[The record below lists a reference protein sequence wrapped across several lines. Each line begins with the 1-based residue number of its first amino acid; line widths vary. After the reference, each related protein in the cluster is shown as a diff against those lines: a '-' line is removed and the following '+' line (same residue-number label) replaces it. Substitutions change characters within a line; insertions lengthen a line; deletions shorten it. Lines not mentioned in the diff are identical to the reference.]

1 MSFIDTIVDRIKNPR
16 LDAGEPPVAP
26 GAIDTV
32 KVVSLRE
39 RTWRSKFSVQPI
51 IYNAQDG
58 RPRDVRTFLFDR
70 SCILEQCVIDY
81 KLKGVDDTETMY
93 RILMWVI
100 DHVKYTGDDVT
111 HKQVE
116 FWQDPEETVHTLKGD
131 CVAEY
136 EEIFVRAGIKSV
148 GNLKVGDE
156 VLSYDFDKKEFVYK
170 PIVKIWDK
178 GVLPIKRVHLRNGQH
193 IDVTDNHHMAVRDN
207 QKYSNYIKQDLKDV
221 DLTRWWKRKIPI
233 AVKIPY
239 EIKDIEWLSEDLC
252 IVVGHFLAEGWY
264 SGSHIGSS
272 GYDLIEHIIPLLEKN
287 DIPFSEYKNGCGVPC
302 INFLASDFKEYLKR
316 FKNNS
321 FDIHLPE
328 EIFHL
333 PENKLEKLLYGAW
346 LGDGTTNLGVNQ
358 GNKEWVYS
366 TSSEQFAGDIQRIGL
381 ILGRTFHIWKQE
393 HHGGAGKHP
402 IYRITYN
409 PQSHFLKDHGYKDI
423 SEVSISYV
431 EDFGEYQTYD
441 FEVEDT
447 HTFVFKNGIVSF
459 QCEDMGI
466 LIKSLSL
473 VAGVPDWRVKILAGN
488 VVGGGHAYCTFIRD
502 DDSQCILDGCYWPN
516 RLPIN
521 SRPARETEKNYLEV
535 WFSFDRMHGYAP
547 KPIQYGAGQV
557 SKN

>member
-1 MSFIDTIVDRIKNPR
+1 MSFIDELVDKIKNPS
-16 LDAGEPPVAP
+16 LGIGEATVS
-26 GAIDTV
+26 GAVDSI

-39 RTWRSKFSVQPI
+39 RTWRSKFQVQPV
-51 IYNAQDG
+51 IYRAQNNL
-58 RPRDVRTFLFDR
+58 PRDVRTFLFDK
-70 SCILEQCVIDY
+70 SCILEQCIIDY
-81 KLKGVDDTETMY
+81 KLKGVDDTDTTY
-93 RILMWVI
+93 KVLMWVI
-100 DHVKYTGDDVT
+100 DHLKYTGDDT
-111 HKQVE
+111 LHKQIE
-116 FWQDPEETVHTLKGD
+116 FWQDPEETIATLKGD

-193 IDVTDNHHMAVRDN
+193 IDITNDHPLWVRIN
-207 QKYSNYIKQDLKDV
+207 QSGDSQYKKTYLSDV

-233 AVKIPY
+233 VVKIPY
-239 EIKDIEWLSEDLC
+239 EVKDIEWLNEDLC
-252 IVVGHFLAEGWY
+252 VVIGHFLAEGWY
-264 SGSHIGSS
+264 SKSHVGSS

-287 DIPFSEYKNGCGVPC
+287 DIRFTETKNGNGVPC
-302 INFLASDFKEYLKR
+302 VNFLESDFKEYLKR

-333 PENKLEKLLYGAW
+333 PENKLEKLLYGMW
-346 LGDGTTNLGVNQ
+346 LGDGTTNIGINQ
-358 GNKEWVYS
+358 YNKEWVYS
-366 TSSEQFAGDIQRIGL
+366 TSSEQFASDIQRIGL

-402 IYRITYN
+402 IWRITYN

-447 HTFVFKNGIVSF
+447 HTFVFKNGVVSH
-459 QCEDMGI
+459 QCEDGAI

-473 VAGVPDWRVKILAGN
+473 VAGVPDWKIKIMAGN
-488 VVGGGHAYCTFIRD
+488 VTGGGHAYCVYIRED
-502 DDSQCILDGCYWPN
+502 EAEVILDWCYWPN
-516 RLPIN
+516 RLPIA
-521 SRPARETEKNYLEV
+521 SRPDRATEKNYQAI
-535 WFSFDRMHGYAP
+535 WFTFDRMHGYAP
-547 KPIQYGAGQV
+547 KPIEYSLG
-557 SKN
+557 KIN